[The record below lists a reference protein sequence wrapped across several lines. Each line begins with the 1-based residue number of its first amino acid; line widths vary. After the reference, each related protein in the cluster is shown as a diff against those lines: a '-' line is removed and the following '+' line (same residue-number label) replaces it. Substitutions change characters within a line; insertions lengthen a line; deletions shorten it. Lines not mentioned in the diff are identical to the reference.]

1 MANLVPCK
9 SCKHEVAPSASK
21 CPNCGVSHP
30 GMTWKAHLATGIF
43 LVVLVFILMKA
54 CSEPNPAESL
64 VLDQAVPYT
73 IISTDDFSFPARK
86 RIQVNISAEQANDF
100 ESYAQ
105 TAVKAAV
112 EMQQDLNADVI
123 YVFLGENL
131 NLIETGA
138 AYAIAR
144 YAPDNGGNSGDQG
157 WTWQVEAVDKPFSD
171 LQIKVSE
178 LWWQHRDDF
187 QVDGLTDE
195 DRFVPFLA
203 EKLGVSE
210 DQIQLPFVLPE
221 KYEPKRK

>member
-1 MANLVPCK
+1 
-9 SCKHEVAPSASK
+9 
-21 CPNCGVSHP
+21 
-30 GMTWKAHLATGIF
+30 
-43 LVVLVFILMKA
+43 MKA
-54 CSEPNPAESL
+54 CSESDPAESL

-86 RIQVNISAEQANDF
+86 RIQVNILADQANDF

-112 EMQQDLNADVI
+112 ELQQDLNSDVI

-157 WTWQVEAVDKPFSD
+157 WTWQVEAVDKPFSE
-171 LQIKVSE
+171 LQIKVSD
-178 LWWQHRDDF
+178 LWWKHRDDF

-195 DRFVPFLA
+195 ERFVPFLA
-203 EKLGVSE
+203 EKMGIPEE
-210 DQIQLPFVLPE
+210 DVRLPFSSMEAYIP
-221 KYEPKRK
+221 